1 MRYASG
7 TFEGMFYVGVP
18 LALFALLLPR
28 LDRLLGGRVGC
39 SALAGIAAAPL
50 FALSSF
56 LMAQATNPD
65 PGYAAHAKELATDVD
80 STRKLVEGKTIFV
93 SELDACGGKERGRSW
108 DSHYYFTGSVFVGFA
123 NRHLADFV
131 VSERVEG
138 ARTLTPG
145 HRLMFLY
152 DPVNYDAAL
161 GWYERQVKHGVS
173 VLESPDWDVHLVKG
187 SAGCHLLYFDDHC
200 PQHRIGQGSYT
211 FPRIKMGG
219 SHVFLHAWPYDANDL
234 PAGRRRFGFDDLVRF
249 QNFLLGWRKDGECYA
264 LCRLPDYGI
273 ARVSTGWA
281 TRRLTGEGPR
291 YDVIWEGSFSP
302 DQATKNLEST
312 SP

>member
-1 MRYASG
+1 
-7 TFEGMFYVGVP
+7 MFHIGVP

-39 SALAGIAAAPL
+39 SAPAGVAAAPL

-65 PGYAAHAKELATDVD
+65 PGYAAYAKELAADVD
-80 STRKLVEGKTIFV
+80 SIRKLVEGKTIFV
-93 SELDACGGKERGRSW
+93 SRLDACNRRRDW
-108 DSHYYFTGSVFVGFA
+108 LRDSKYHFAGSVLVGFD

-131 VSERVEG
+131 VSDRIEG
-138 ARTLTPG
+138 VRTLTPG
-145 HRLMFLY
+145 RRHVFLY
-152 DPVNYDAAL
+152 DRANHDAAL
-161 GWYERQVKHGVS
+161 DWYERQVKCGTP
-173 VLESPDWDVHLVKG
+173 VLESPDYDVHLVKRG
-187 SAGCHLLYFDDHC
+187 VGRRLLYFDGHC
-200 PQHRIGQGSYT
+200 PDPE
-211 FPRIKMGG
+211 FGG
-219 SHVFLHAWPYDANDL
+219 NPHDVSHLITSNSHVFLHAWPYDANDL
-234 PAGRRRFGFDDLVRF
+234 PADRRRFGFDDLLGGFRYA
-249 QNFLLGWRKDGECYA
+249 LLGWRKDGGCYA

-291 YDVIWEGSFSP
+291 YEVIWEGGFSP
-302 DQATKNLEST
+302 DQATRNLERT